1 MTVLVERLKIAAQ
14 EAQRVSAK
22 RRVKVGL
29 KLEAAGVRVRGLFV
43 AGPLGMTMKTHDY
56 TVPWAEIEQSVR
68 NPLVIQINATVA
80 ALDPPLTPVE
90 P

>member
-1 MTVLVERLKIAAQ
+1 MSETIERLKIAAQ

-22 RRVKVGL
+22 RRVKVSL
-29 KLEAAGVRVRGLFV
+29 RLEAGGVRVRGLFV
-43 AGPLGMTMKTHDY
+43 AGPLGLTMKTHDY
-56 TVPWAEIEQSVR
+56 TVPWDEIERSVR